1 MAFIKVK
8 VLKRGN
14 IFKRGIERKL
24 FIGANNRALKRTVD
38 AGAKLIKRELPKAT
52 GDLAQGV
59 RGRVKSPR
67 LGIIQVEGS
76 RADIMPIIERGRRPT
91 GGGGFLARTLRGLG
105 LGSSKS
111 FEPIKAWVR
120 LVINPKNL
128 NQVAFLVFRKIHRE
142 GFEGKHIFKRS
153 RPRIG
158 RFARRFFREEYRKVA
173 RELSR

>member
-8 VLKRGN
+8 VLKKGKIFQRGVERRL
-14 IFKRGIERKL
+14 FKQ
-24 FIGANNRALKRTVD
+24 ANNRALKRTVE

-52 GDLAQGV
+52 GELAKGV

-67 LGIIQVEGS
+67 RGIIQVEGP
-76 RADIMPIIERGRRPT
+76 RADIMPIIEQGRRPT

-105 LGSSKS
+105 FGSSKS

-142 GFEGKHIFKRS
+142 GFPGKHIFKS
-153 RPRIG
+153 ARPRVE
-158 RFARRFFREEYRKVA
+158 RLARRFFRDEYRKVA
-173 RELSR
+173 RELSK